1 MSLVRSTGEKIY
13 TNYAKMFTYGNIKFS
28 TESTKVENWLDNSD
42 MNISQGKF
50 VCEPNLS
57 RIKIPASSA
66 SLVEVGG
73 LICGYGNFMA
83 VIDIIDSDNNSL
95 TAGMH
100 QAFGVLSQSGG
111 NKYAK
116 VALPAMSLKIPDK
129 SKDYYIT
136 LKLNGYN
143 EDFDMNSGF
152 GTFATYIY
160 VKQID

>member
-50 VCEPNLS
+50 VCEPKLS
-57 RIKIPASSA
+57 RIKIPAGSA
-66 SLVEVGG
+66 SLVEFGG

-100 QAFGVLSQSGG
+100 QAFGILSQPGG
-111 NKYAK
+111 NKYSK
-116 VALPAMSLKIPDK
+116 VALPAMSLKIPENK
-129 SKDYYIT
+129 S
-136 LKLNGYN
+136 
-143 EDFDMNSGF
+143 EF
-152 GTFATYIY
+152 
-160 VKQID
+160 